1 MKKLKDYDGY
11 QITDANWGY
20 YITLGST
27 KRNQMRTYEYDG
39 ACGTRDEVEDF
50 LKKHTFNQ
58 IVKAFREQF
67 VYLECV
73 EEIY

>member
-11 QITDANWGY
+11 QITDTNWGY

-27 KRNQMRTYEYDG
+27 KYNQMRTYEYDV
-39 ACGTRDEVEDF
+39 ACGTREEVEDF
-50 LKKHTFNQ
+50 LKKHTFKE